1 MHYHTSKFLQA
12 LNAVGDFFV
21 ILLAFACAD
30 TLRVLTP
37 WGEDYYTRDLKV
49 FFFTAA
55 LYALVLVAAYTLGG
69 KYRTLKR
76 TRGLAKEVAV
86 TAVTNLL
93 GFAFMATF
101 IYVFRLLQFSRLLLG
116 YFYLLSVGLIV
127 FKRLALQKLD
137 ELYVRR
143 HNIVPRVLLIGGGIL
158 ACRFYGNIVRGD
170 KKAMEYVGYLAGFQ
184 SKELPGYLGGV
195 ENLHEVL
202 ESTRIDRIVLAEDIQ
217 RYDRLH
223 HIVAVAEM
231 YGIPVWA
238 VPVYYDVMTSRA
250 AVDRLGDLN
259 VVELKMQETCDIM
272 GVHIVVTDMEKTLGQ
287 IDEHLAEWRGRYIC
301 VANVHTT
308 VTAHEDQEYRLIQNN
323 AVMSLPDGGPL
334 SQFSRQ
340 QGYEGAQRVTG
351 PDLMK
356 RILEMSAEKGWRH
369 YFYGSTEET
378 LTLLRQKLEE
388 RYPGVQI
395 AGMMSPP
402 FREMTPQ
409 EDARAVEEINAARPD
424 FVWVGLGAP
433 KQEHWMAAH
442 EGRVQALM
450 VGVGAAF
457 DYEAGNI
464 KRAPAWMQKH
474 NLEWLYR
481 LLQDPK
487 RLFKRYLD
495 TNVKYLLWSWRGK
508 G

>member
-1 MHYHTSKFLQA
+1 MHYHNSKLFHI
-12 LNAVGDFFV
+12 LNAAGDFFV
-21 ILLAFACAD
+21 ILAAFFCAD
-30 TLRVLTP
+30 ALRILSP
-37 WGEDYYTRDLKV
+37 WGDSYYTRELNAFFWTAV
-49 FFFTAA
+49 F
-55 LYALVLVAAYTLGG
+55 YALVLVAAYTLSGS
-69 KYRTLKR
+69 YRTLKK
-76 TRGLAKEVAV
+76 TRSLAKEFAA

-101 IYVFRLLQFSRLLLG
+101 IYVFRLLEFSRLLLG
-116 YFYLLSVGLIV
+116 YFYLLSVILV
-127 FKRLALQKLD
+127 VVKRVVLQKLD
-137 ELYVRR
+137 ELYVRH
-143 HNIVPRVLLIGGGIL
+143 HNIAPRILLIGGGVL
-158 ACRFYGNIVRGD
+158 ARRFYWAAVQDGKTPV
-170 KKAMEYVGYLAGFQ
+170 EYVGYLADTPSG
-184 SKELPGYLGGV
+184 ELPGYLGTGDD
-195 ENLHEVL
+195 LHEVL
-202 ESTRIDRIVLAEDIQ
+202 EQRHIDRIILAEDAQQYDQLHRILAIADMYKIQ
-217 RYDRLH
+217 
-223 HIVAVAEM
+223 
-231 YGIPVWA
+231 VWA
-238 VPVYYDVMTSRA
+238 VPVYYDLMTSRA
-250 AVDRLGDLN
+250 AAERIGGLR

-272 GVHIVVTDMEKTLGQ
+272 GVHIVVTDMEKTLAQ
-287 IDEHLAEWRGRYIC
+287 IESNLEEWRSHYIC

-308 VTAHEDQEYRLIQNN
+308 VTAYEDQEYRKIQNN

-334 SQFSRQ
+334 SQFSRK
-340 QGYEGAQRVTG
+340 QGYETAERVTG

-356 RILEMSAEKGWRH
+356 KVLAMSAEKGWRH

-378 LTLLRQKLEE
+378 LELLRQKLEE

-402 FREMTPQ
+402 FRELTPQ
-409 EDARAVEEINAARPD
+409 EDACVVEEINAARPD

-433 KQEHWMAAH
+433 KQERWMAAH

-464 KRAPAWMQKH
+464 QRAPAWMQRH

-495 TNVKYLLWSWRGK
+495 TNVKYLLWSWRRK
-508 G
+508 E